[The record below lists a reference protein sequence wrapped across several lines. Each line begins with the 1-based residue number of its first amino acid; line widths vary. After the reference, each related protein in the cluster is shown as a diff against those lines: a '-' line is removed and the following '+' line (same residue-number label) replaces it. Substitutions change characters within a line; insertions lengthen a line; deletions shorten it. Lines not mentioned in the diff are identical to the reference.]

1 MDHMEQAG
9 IRWLSF
15 RLRNGQSIAPGK
27 LKEAWSNAAQ
37 TSRCA
42 VRRDNVV
49 GGACVYGLYAPERLA
64 APRSAE
70 LRMREFLSNEGYVFT
85 MGTIRGDGAPPD
97 DGAKK

>member
-1 MDHMEQAG
+1 MSHPEQVG

-42 VRRDNVV
+42 VKRDAVS
-49 GGACVYGLYAPERLA
+49 GGASVYGLYAPERLA
-64 APRSAE
+64 SPRNAE
-70 LRMREFLSNEGYVFT
+70 LRMREFLSAEGYVFT
-85 MGTIRGDGAPPD
+85 MGSIRGDGTMAND
-97 DGAKK
+97 ASKV